1 MVVYTVNK
9 IVYHFMIYKM
19 ESIASCE
26 ENIHRYYGNKGTVE
40 KMHMLLVWKNV
51 SNTSPLS
58 TIKKVT
64 ILHYSQS
71 AIKCVYDNVTAKCL
85 AKAAEKLLVYV
96 SLCMCRCNSN
106 VPATQ
111 VH

>member
-1 MVVYTVNK
+1 
-9 IVYHFMIYKM
+9 M

-26 ENIHRYYGNKGTVE
+26 DNIHRYYENKDTVE

-58 TIKKVT
+58 TIKWVT

-71 AIKCVYDNVTAKCL
+71 AIKCVYDNVAAKCL
-85 AKAAEKLLVYV
+85 AKAAEKLFKAV
-96 SLCMCRCNSN
+96 CRCNSN